1 MRISDWSSDVCSSDL
16 RPRCAISLPLVIAA
30 RRVEPL
36 GKRRLSRRR
45 TLAFLRLLLQ
55 GDGLQAELVV
65 LHCCGFELQPCAQIA
80 DFLGRYCGRQP
91 GSELFEPLRPRCD
104 GDRKSVVSG
113 KSVSVRVDLGGRRL
127 IKKKKK

>member
-16 RPRCAISLPLVIAA
+16 
-30 RRVEPL
+30 
-36 GKRRLSRRR
+36 

-91 GSELFEPLRPRCD
+91 GSELFEPLRPRCEGSTKVIGQPGRD
-104 GDRKSVVSG
+104 TAVERIEIEAGARVIG
-113 KSVSVRVDLGGRRL
+113 KRSAKFIEQTAKIGRAECRERVCEEDE
-127 IKKKKK
+127 